1 MAYQNTGTIGPE
13 DGDALI
19 SLNPDHAPTESYI
32 KELRSKL
39 PQQFP
44 GTTFSFLPADIV
56 SQILN
61 FGLPAPI
68 DVQVTGN
75 NQAANYAYA
84 TDLLKRIRAVPGI
97 ADLRIQQVFN
107 YPQMNVDVDRTLAGE
122 VGLTERDVANS
133 LLITLSGSGQVR
145 PNFWLNPKNGVSYP
159 IVAQMPQ
166 YRIDTMSDLVNVP
179 VTSAE
184 TKEPQYLGGLA
195 SIVPGPSPGVVS
207 HYNVQPV
214 IDIYGA
220 VQGRDLGAI
229 ANDIGGILKKT
240 RKDVPRGSYV
250 VLSGQVR
257 TMTSAYSQLY
267 FGLAGAIVLI
277 YLIIVVNFQSWLD
290 PFIII
295 TALPGALAGIVW
307 MLFMTGTTLSVPALT
322 GAIMCMGIATANS
335 ILLVSFAREALAQGL
350 DAGKRRAR
358 SGLHPLSSGADDG
371 AGDDYWH
378 AADGLRFGR
387 RRRTECAA
395 RTRRHRRT
403 FSCDDRDP
411 VFRPH
416 RVHRPAFAARAPTT
430 GRDGPVQRTHNRIH
444 GRRRSHRQ
452 TPGAA
457 ALLAKPA
464 PLRTYRVA
472 AAVVI
477 AVIGILERR
486 GHEAEVKQWTQE
498 QAVPTVALISAQHG
512 AATQRMVLP
521 GTVQA
526 WYEAPIYARVPGYLK
541 DWYFD
546 YGAHVKKGDVLAEIE
561 TPDLDAQLA
570 AAQAKLNSA
579 QAVVVVR
586 QAEKQFAETTYQ
598 RWRDSPKGVVSEQ
611 EQESKQADY
620 NSAVARVRA
629 AQAEAA
635 ADQGEVDRLQALEG
649 FKKILAPFDGVVTA
663 RETDIGALI
672 NAGSGNNGPELFRVA
687 DIHQMRVY
695 VQVPQ
700 QLSAGIRQGLTAE
713 LQLPQYPDK
722 TFKAT
727 VATTS
732 SAINMSARTLLAE
745 LHAENHNDEL
755 QPGAYA
761 QVTFELPSDPN
772 IVHVPTSALIFRERG
787 TEIAVVGP
795 DDKVEL
801 KPVKIGRNLG
811 TQVEILSGLSPTDRV
826 INSPPNSLGAG
837 DKVRIAGQQSAG
849 TDGHTDNS
857 SAEDVTKAPEPKQ
870 H

>member
-1 MAYQNTGTIGPE
+1 MAAE
-13 DGDALI
+13 DRTAKDTAPPPSSR
-19 SLNPDHAPTESYI
+19 SL
-32 KELRSKL
+32 RR
-39 PQQFP
+39 
-44 GTTFSFLPADIV
+44 
-56 SQILN
+56 
-61 FGLPAPI
+61 FGL
-68 DVQVTGN
+68 
-75 NQAANYAYA
+75 
-84 TDLLKRIRAVPGI
+84 I
-97 ADLRIQQVFN
+97 A
-107 YPQMNVDVDRTLAGE
+107 
-122 VGLTERDVANS
+122 
-133 LLITLSGSGQVR
+133 
-145 PNFWLNPKNGVSYP
+145 
-159 IVAQMPQ
+159 
-166 YRIDTMSDLVNVP
+166 
-179 VTSAE
+179 
-184 TKEPQYLGGLA
+184 
-195 SIVPGPSPGVVS
+195 
-207 HYNVQPV
+207 
-214 IDIYGA
+214 
-220 VQGRDLGAI
+220 
-229 ANDIGGILKKT
+229 
-240 RKDVPRGSYV
+240 
-250 VLSGQVR
+250 
-257 TMTSAYSQLY
+257 
-267 FGLAGAIVLI
+267 
-277 YLIIVVNFQSWLD
+277 
-290 PFIII
+290 
-295 TALPGALAGIVW
+295 
-307 MLFMTGTTLSVPALT
+307 
-322 GAIMCMGIATANS
+322 
-335 ILLVSFAREALAQGL
+335 
-350 DAGKRRAR
+350 
-358 SGLHPLSSGADDG
+358 
-371 AGDDYWH
+371 
-378 AADGLRFGR
+378 
-387 RRRTECAA
+387 
-395 RTRRHRRT
+395 
-403 FSCDDRDP
+403 
-411 VFRPH
+411 
-416 RVHRPAFAARAPTT
+416 
-430 GRDGPVQRTHNRIH
+430 
-444 GRRRSHRQ
+444 
-452 TPGAA
+452 
-457 ALLAKPA
+457 
-464 PLRTYRVA
+464 VA

-498 QAVPTVALISAQHG
+498 QAIPTVALISVQHG

-570 AAQAKLNSA
+570 AAQAKLHSA
-579 QAVVVVR
+579 QAVVAVR
-586 QAEKQFAETTYQ
+586 EAEKQFAETTYQ

-687 DIHQMRVY
+687 DIHEMRVY

-713 LQLPQYPDK
+713 LHLPQYPDK

-732 SAINMSARTLLAE
+732 SAINMSARTLLVE

-811 TQVEILSGLSPTDRV
+811 TQVEILSGLSPSDRV
-826 INSPPNSLGAG
+826 INSPPDSLGAG
-837 DKVRIAGQQSAG
+837 DKVRIAGQQSSGGDSGNAA
-849 TDGHTDNS
+849 S
-857 SAEDVTKAPEPKQ
+857 SRDKDAAPGAQSK
-870 H
+870 